1 MAMAALPVR
10 LQLTVHPV
18 HPTHTARPAQR
29 PRVPM
34 ALGLLGG
41 LLQGLR
47 APQVLCRGRNYETN
61 IRKKKG
67 PAERK
72 LAKLTAKH
80 LRLIVMAMKEGGPDP
95 AVNSMLNRNIRAALK
110 DNIPRDTIDR
120 RIKAFSE
127 KKEAFEEV
135 EVQGYGPGGAAVV
148 IEAMTDNMRPG
159 RSREKVLRRLLES
172 YWAHILGPIGL

>member
-1 MAMAALPVR
+1 MAMAALPTLR
-10 LQLTVHPV
+10 LQAPAHAPR
-18 HPTHTARPAQR
+18 PARPATQA
-29 PRVPM
+29 PRLPM
-34 ALGLLGG
+34 ALGLLSG

-47 APQVLCRGRNYETN
+47 APMVLRRGRNYETN

-95 AVNSMLNRNIRAALK
+95 SVNSMLNRNIRAALK

-120 RIKAFSE
+120 RIKAFTE
-127 KKEAFEEV
+127 KKETFEEV

-148 IEAMTDNMRPG
+148 IEAMTDNM
-159 RSREKVLRRLLES
+159 
-172 YWAHILGPIGL
+172 